1 MDLCPSLPGH
11 ESDAGGGRRQQE
23 SSRCVRHTQTPN
35 WKRESCHLVLMRSS
49 LESEPSAFPIM
60 PDKDAFR
67 PLYCPLPLCK
77 SKKRSGL
84 GQIRALQISAQL
96 CAPSCS
102 FPGCLLQF
110 SMLLSHLFNTEI
122 HLNVCFST
130 VFSKSRLNF
139 CFPSDRF
146 WMAGLSGCLITTV
159 AGTSVCPDPPPR
171 KPCGVALWG
180 AAWIGN
186 MTFHPLTFC
195 FSLPKS

>member
-1 MDLCPSLPGH
+1 MHLHVDLCLSLPGH

-23 SSRCVRHTQTPN
+23 TSRCVRHTQTPN

-49 LESEPSAFPIM
+49 PESEPSAFPSM

-67 PLYCPLPLCK
+67 PLYCPLPLCR

-122 HLNVCFST
+122 PLKCLFFHSFLQVQIKLLFS
-130 VFSKSRLNF
+130 F
-139 CFPSDRF
+139 
-146 WMAGLSGCLITTV
+146 
-159 AGTSVCPDPPPR
+159 
-171 KPCGVALWG
+171 
-180 AAWIGN
+180 
-186 MTFHPLTFC
+186 
-195 FSLPKS
+195 